1 MEMAVRTEMQIRN
14 RPCQSGR
21 MFCTNYDFFQPLP
34 HRPSALLPPLLLLPP
49 RPRTPTLVRRF
60 LSIDGLIGKVGWVVV
75 VVVVVVM
82 GCESYVW

>member
-49 RPRTPTLVRRF
+49 APGPQLLSVVSF
-60 LSIDGLIGKVGWVVV
+60 LSTV
-75 VVVVVVM
+75 
-82 GCESYVW
+82 